1 MWRFNQEWRFNDADT
16 VVNYSS
22 YSEIT
27 PLLFEF
33 ALFVDPLY
41 SSTPLQDELEN
52 TANKM
57 TVVMWHT
64 NETGLSFAEMHTA
77 CDVVCKIRDWR
88 QSLSGSILLDFVG
101 KTDRAFFLNSSY
113 KKKDLL

>member
-1 MWRFNQEWRFNDADT
+1 MYFNLQG
-16 VVNYSS
+16 
-22 YSEIT
+22 IT
-27 PLLFEF
+27 LIFLQSLFEF